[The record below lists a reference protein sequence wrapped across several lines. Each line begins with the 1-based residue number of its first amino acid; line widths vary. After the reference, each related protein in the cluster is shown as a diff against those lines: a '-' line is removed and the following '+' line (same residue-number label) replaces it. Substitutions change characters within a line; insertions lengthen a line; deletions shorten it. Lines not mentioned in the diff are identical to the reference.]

1 MLSDHT
7 ILIAA
12 LLAAL
17 SVGLAALGLASN
29 PQATTATLAGPFYP
43 SLADSLN
50 NIDKITVTAD
60 GNTFAVER
68 RGDGAWTLPAKD
80 GYPAATDPVAAA
92 LVGMASLRRVEAK
105 TGLPER
111 YGRLQVGPPG
121 PEQPSIQLT
130 LSRRDETVAD
140 LILGKPRTGGLG
152 RNQPAQYVRD
162 QGQATAWLVAGQV
175 EVDRDPI
182 RWLNR
187 EVANLSRDTIAR
199 ISITGTDREPLQI
212 VRVGDGGEDFTV
224 QDVPDDATLAEDW
237 KIANV
242 ASTLQFTNFDDVR
255 LDDGSAAAV
264 ANTQFATTTGLLI
277 SADVLSVND
286 ERLWVRLAAVAAAA
300 DTALTDEAQAQLN
313 NLNARWTGWLYKL
326 PKFKIDR
333 LTTTLEDLLVEPTA
347 E

>member
-1 MLSDHT
+1 MLSDRT
-7 ILIAA
+7 ILIVA

-17 SVGLAALGLASN
+17 SLGLAALGLASN

-43 SLADSLN
+43 GLAGSLDGVN
-50 NIDKITVTAD
+50 KITVTAD
-60 GNTFAVER
+60 GDRFVVER
-68 RGDGAWTLPAKD
+68 RGDGAWTLPAKG

-92 LVGMASLRRVEAK
+92 LVGVASLRRAEAK

-121 PEQPSIQLT
+121 AEQPSIQLT
-130 LSRRDETVAD
+130 LSHGNEIVAD
-140 LILGKPRTGGLG
+140 LILGKSRTGGLG

-162 QGQATAWLVAGQV
+162 HGEETAWLVAGQV

-187 EVANLSRDTIAR
+187 EVANLSRDTIASVR
-199 ISITGTDREPLQI
+199 ITGPDREPLQI

-224 QDVPDDATLAEDW
+224 QGVPDDAALAEDW

-242 ASTLQFTNFDDVR
+242 ASALQFTDFDDVR
-255 LDDGSAAAV
+255 LDDGETVAASNARF
-264 ANTQFATTTGLLI
+264 TTTTGLVI
-277 SADVLSVND
+277 SADVLSIDD
-286 ERLWVRLAAVAAAA
+286 ELLWVRLAAVAA
-300 DTALTDEAQAQLN
+300 DETELSEEAQLELDAF
-313 NLNARWTGWLYKL
+313 NARCTGWLYKL

-333 LTTTLEDLLVEPTA
+333 LTTTLDDLLA
-347 E
+347 EAAAG